1 MEKLRLCNIGWAQVH
16 LGVEALL
23 LELVLL
29 LLLLLLPLRE
39 RRRRR
44 LEPVHEWRFERH
56 IETQVI
62 LLEGCGVVTA
72 CKIDTISVTA
82 FVTVDLGL
90 EAIFQ
95 DPAVGFESI
104 SGFQGGNTHGIKHGH
119 ARWEPK
125 VVRGKL
131 CVVDWEGINLPVE
144 LEHVFE
150 AERGEVVFGGRWH
163 PVLGHGGAVLHHG

>member
-23 LELVLL
+23 LELV